1 MPITRYIRLYSP
13 KFNLAYWSSEDFLD
27 QYFLLL
33 KFSEPY
39 SKASGTNAGQ
49 WVLSP
54 WRSTMKKVIY
64 AYIRDYVEKYRKL
77 PQGKRSFIIN
87 WSNPSAPWLKK
98 VLSEN
103 QVVTFP
109 KRNEVEY

>member
-1 MPITRYIRLYSP
+1 MSITRYIRLYSP

-39 SKASGTNAGQ
+39 SKASGKNAGQ

-87 WSNPSAPWLKK
+87 WSNTSAPWLKK

-109 KRNEVEY
+109 KRNEVED